1 LLRVGGEEV
10 QRFELLRRIEF
21 TSDRK
26 RMSALVR
33 DPNDNL
39 VKLLVKGADSVIL
52 ERLSADNKHEVVS
65 QI

>member
-1 LLRVGGEEV
+1 
-10 QRFELLRRIEF
+10 
-21 TSDRK
+21 
-26 RMSALVR
+26 MSALVR

-52 ERLSADNKHEVVS
+52 ERLSVTNKHQVVS